1 MIIGVKGRGELDRR
15 IELVLFRAGTRH
27 WVQAVIVLWVRYG
40 SRVDIL
46 LRFGAGGRGGSQSVV
61 VSCVELFIGDFV
73 LVFEGVKALLH
84 AGVWLVAAGV

>member
-1 MIIGVKGRGELDRR
+1 
-15 IELVLFRAGTRH
+15 LVLFQARTRH
-27 WVQAVIVLWVRYG
+27 WVQVAVVLRVRYDI
-40 SRVDIL
+40 RVDIL

-84 AGVWLVAAGV
+84 AGA

>member
-1 MIIGVKGRGELDRR
+1 MIIGVKRRRELDRR
-15 IELVLFRAGTRH
+15 IELVLFQARTRH
-27 WVQAVIVLWVRYG
+27 WVQVAVVLRVRYDI
-40 SRVDIL
+40 RVDIL

-84 AGVWLVAAGV
+84 AGA